1 MHLDAF
7 GELQKLSL
15 DMSGLVYHC
24 SQYGVTLIIPEG
36 AVQESATVWFGACL
50 FSDKFKF
57 GDYVP
62 VTPIV
67 WVHIDQKL
75 DKCAELYIPHDV
87 ALSSEINVQQFT
99 VLTADDN
106 DCFDI
111 INFQE
116 NNGSQFQVTSQ
127 LFEIFSPHFCS
138 NCVAVQKQKYKSIP
152 RRYLIARADK
162 KNGSRELLID
172 FIFLCRQKGCKKV

>member
-1 MHLDAF
+1 MKGIYVIIMNGLIILILFTSDAF

-15 DMSGLVYHC
+15 DSSGLLYHC

-36 AVQESATVWFGACL
+36 AVQESATVWFGACM

-75 DKCAELYIPHDV
+75 DKNAELCIPHDV
-87 ALSSEINVQQFT
+87 LFSSEVNLQQFN
-99 VLTADDN
+99 VLTAHDD
-106 DCFDI
+106 DCSKLL
-111 INFQE
+111 NFYE
-116 NNGSQFQVTSQ
+116 NYISQVQV
-127 LFEIFSPHFCS
+127 
-138 NCVAVQKQKYKSIP
+138 IP
-152 RRYLIARADK
+152 GL
-162 KNGSRELLID
+162 
-172 FIFLCRQKGCKKV
+172 